1 MGLGGGDE
9 GTKAHPALPEP
20 VNPLPSPKTLAH
32 LHQPPP
38 MARSSSLSEAEAGIS
53 CFASSLPGFRGVLKH
68 RYSDFIVH
76 EVARDGTL
84 VQLTSFDLPTEV
96 SGPHCK
102 FEFTTAHLRSQS
114 RCQM

>member
-1 MGLGGGDE
+1 VHFTL
-9 GTKAHPALPEP
+9 KKLFLLRSSLNPRPPA
-20 VNPLPSPKTLAH
+20 

-38 MARSSSLSEAEAGIS
+38 MARSSSLSEAEAGVS
-53 CFASSLPGFRGVLKH
+53 CFASTLPGFRGVLKH